1 MRFRSDSPCSR
12 LSSAFPGRSLNSE
25 REVNVSKSSLAIVV
39 MRASSCEVYEIQ
51 NAERIEFYKKNCG
64 TCSPF
69 RVHNPHRG
77 PFREELGSGP
87 FETSQLT
94 QQTLS
99 NLISNANPFSNLFKA
114 FSKEEKSL
122 IGCILECTLPLWPV
136 LTIDLWL
143 SNAWHPLTIYCLRSF
158 AGHLLS
164 IYFWPSTFDLLL
176 TIFYWPFSGFR
187 ASL

>member
-69 RVHNPHRG
+69 RVHNPRTVQRG
-77 PFREELGSGP
+77 TR
-87 FETSQLT
+87 
-94 QQTLS
+94 
-99 NLISNANPFSNLFKA
+99 
-114 FSKEEKSL
+114 
-122 IGCILECTLPLWPV
+122 
-136 LTIDLWL
+136 
-143 SNAWHPLTIYCLRSF
+143 
-158 AGHLLS
+158 
-164 IYFWPSTFDLLL
+164 
-176 TIFYWPFSGFR
+176 FR
-187 ASL
+187 ALRNFATHSADIEQSNFECKPIFELIQSVFKGRKKFNWMHFRMHTAVVASFDHRFVAI